1 MFVTVSDKVVNLKNV
16 SNINIVGSRIIFN
29 MNYNI
34 NIGHNKFISD
44 YVYWEGTQDDLNARL
59 KILNCNDYFVSNF
72 IEKVNN
78 GYVNI
83 NEISSMKLLENKY
96 RVIFN
101 LSHPVSFK
109 DHNGVQRLTSEFV
122 YVDCGHEK
130 EFKEYVKYV
139 KVKLG
144 EK

>member
-34 NIGHNKFISD
+34 NIGQNKFISD
-44 YVYWEGTQDDLNARL
+44 YVYWEGTQDDLKARL
-59 KILNCNDYFVSNF
+59 KILNCNHYFVSNF

-83 NEISSMKLLENKY
+83 NEISSMKLLENTH

-122 YVDCGHEK
+122 YVDCGHKK
-130 EFKEYVKYV
+130 EFKEYIKYV
-139 KVKLG
+139 KLKLG